1 MHQNIQMLHHDVNL
15 VGTEPVGLDAPA
27 VAAIC
32 PDGMTHSAD
41 EPGRGTLVFI
51 GVDTRGS
58 SIMGLF
64 PRWMELLELDAR
76 IEGWDVR
83 LGAEPVTYRNTVARL
98 AGDPTIAGALVTSH
112 KLDVYRHAGS
122 LFDELDRY
130 AHLCREVS
138 CISRRARRLLGQAKD
153 PITAGLALEDLL
165 GPDRRLDRIAQVL
178 CLGAGG
184 AGTAICVRLLTGE
197 PVAARI
203 VVADKDAGRLATLG
217 DVCTGLDAQG
227 VKLARVAGPGEV
239 DALLA
244 GLPEGS
250 LVVNA
255 TGMGKDVPGSP
266 LGERARFPDGALVWD
281 LNYRGDLGFL
291 RQARA
296 QARARGL
303 ELHDGW
309 RYFLHGWSQHIAQ
322 VYDLDLA
329 PALFARLVEAAEP
342 LRQPTPATGQS

>member
-1 MHQNIQMLHHDVNL
+1 
-15 VGTEPVGLDAPA
+15 
-27 VAAIC
+27 
-32 PDGMTHSAD
+32 MTHSAQAT
-41 EPGRGTLVFI
+41 GRGTLVFI

-64 PRWMELLELDAR
+64 PRWAELLELDAR

-83 LGAEPVTYRNTVARL
+83 LAAEPATYRDTVARL
-98 AGDPTIAGALVTSH
+98 AGDRGIAGALVTSH
-112 KLDVYRHAGS
+112 KLDVYRHAES

-130 AHLCREVS
+130 ARLCREVS
-138 CISRRARRLLGQAKD
+138 CISRRAGRLLGQAKD

-165 GPDRRLDRIAQVL
+165 GPGRRLDRTAQVL

-184 AGTAICVRLLTGE
+184 AGTAICVRLLTAE
-197 PVAARI
+197 PSPARI
-203 VVADKDAGRLATLG
+203 MVADKDAGRLTTLG
-217 DVCTGLDAQG
+217 DICAGLDARG

-266 LGERARFPDGALVWD
+266 LGNRARFPHRALVWD

-291 RQARA
+291 RQARD
-296 QARARGL
+296 QAGARDL

-329 PALFARLVEAAEP
+329 PPLFDRLAAAAEP
-342 LRQPTPATGQS
+342 LHQPTPATNPS